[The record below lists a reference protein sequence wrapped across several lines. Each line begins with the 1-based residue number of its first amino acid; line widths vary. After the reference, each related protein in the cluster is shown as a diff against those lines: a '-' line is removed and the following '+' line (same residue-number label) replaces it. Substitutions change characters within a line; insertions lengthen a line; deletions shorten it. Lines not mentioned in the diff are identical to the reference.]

1 MAPFITEIPHTR
13 TTILGDDTHH
23 FLVYVCVCGERHFFV
38 CSVHILNTLYAQTI
52 EKNVCIETVS
62 YVSERRLEAW
72 WEICGP
78 IWVFIPNTQ
87 QSTIGTQN
95 DHQKKKKKYERMKET
110 YTDRRAYYAH
120 AWTLLASISICFLS
134 LTHTVNV
141 FIRPSTDWPFIF
153 VALRAHNDRSIENL
167 PCP

>member
-1 MAPFITEIPHTR
+1 MLCEDCGSIAVRNACVYCVCCAMAPFITEIPHTR

-72 WEICGP
+72 
-78 IWVFIPNTQ
+78 
-87 QSTIGTQN
+87 
-95 DHQKKKKKYERMKET
+95 
-110 YTDRRAYYAH
+110 
-120 AWTLLASISICFLS
+120 
-134 LTHTVNV
+134 
-141 FIRPSTDWPFIF
+141 
-153 VALRAHNDRSIENL
+153 
-167 PCP
+167 